1 VAGSSPSG
9 EDEDASMLMSTGA
22 ALQSSMLFAVAV
34 ATSMVLLVV
43 F

>member
-9 EDEDASMLMSTGA
+9 AEEASMLMSTGA
-22 ALQSSMLFAVAV
+22 ALQSSILFAVTI
-34 ATSMVLLVV
+34 ATSMVLLFV